1 VLAADEQY
9 SCVKRLSPGSG
20 PWYIDN
26 IKAERGRRAPRS
38 RMTDKSPMTN
48 DRKPL
53 RSSKS
58 YGPKDK
64 DGFIHR
70 SWMKSQGFP
79 PDVFDGR
86 PVIGICNTWSELTP
100 CNAGLR
106 DVAEHVKRG
115 VWEAGGLPLEFPAM
129 SLGETQMRP
138 TAMLFRNLLAMEV
151 EESVRGNPIDAVVLL
166 GGCDKTTPGQLMG
179 AASVDLPTIVVSSGP
194 MLNGKFRGRDI
205 GSGTDVWK
213 FSEAVRGGK
222 MSLDEFMT
230 AESGMSRTP
239 GTCMTMGSAS
249 TMACLMEA
257 MGIALPYNATA
268 PAVDA
273 RRRRIAQESGRLI
286 VRMALEDVRLSKVL
300 TRRAFDNAIRVLAA
314 IGGST
319 NAVLHLLAI
328 AGRLG
333 VPLELGDFDRLS
345 ADVPLLVDL
354 QPSGKFL
361 MEDMHYAGGLP
372 AVMKELAPRLHV
384 SAATVWGETIGDS
397 FATAECFNREV
408 IRTLAEPAN
417 PVSGIWVLGGNL
429 CPNGAVL
436 KPSAASRALFS
447 HRGRAVVFESIE
459 DLRARIDDPGL
470 DVDANSVLVLKGCG
484 PRGYPGMPEVGNM
497 PLPRKL
503 LEKGVTDMLRIS
515 DARMSGTA
523 FGTVVLHVA
532 PEADAGGPLAMVR
545 DGDEIQFDGPN
556 RRLDL
561 LISPEELAA
570 RTKAWNKHPPP
581 QKYSR
586 GYYRLYVEHV
596 MQADHGCDL
605 DFLIGSSGSI
615 VERESH

>member
-1 VLAADEQY
+1 MTRE
-9 SCVKRLSPGSG
+9 KR
-20 PWYIDN
+20 
-26 IKAERGRRAPRS
+26 
-38 RMTDKSPMTN
+38 
-48 DRKPL
+48 PL
-53 RSSKS
+53 RSTRS

-70 SWMKSQGFP
+70 SWMKSQGLP

-106 DVAEHVKRG
+106 DIAEHVKRG
-115 VWEAGGLPLEFPAM
+115 VWESGGLPLEFPAM

-151 EESVRGNPIDAVVLL
+151 EESIRGNPIDAVVLL

-179 AASVDLPTIVVSSGP
+179 AASVDLPTIVVSAGP
-194 MLNGKFRGRDI
+194 MLNGKFRGCDI

-222 MSLDEFMT
+222 MSLDDFMA

-257 MGIALPYNATA
+257 MGVALPFNATA

-273 RRRRIAQESGRLI
+273 RRRRIAHESGRLI
-286 VRMALEDVRLSKVL
+286 VQMARDDLRLSKLL
-300 TRRAFDNAIRVLAA
+300 TAAAFRNAIRVLGA

-333 VPLELGDFDRLS
+333 VALTLEDFDRLS
-345 ADVPLLVDL
+345 VDVPLLVDL
-354 QPSGKFL
+354 QPSGRFL
-361 MEDMHYAGGLP
+361 MEDLHYAGGLP
-372 AVMKELAPRLHV
+372 AVMKELAPLLHTEVRLA
-384 SAATVWGETIGDS
+384 SGQTLGESLAD
-397 FATAECFNREV
+397 AECFNREV
-408 IRTLAEPAN
+408 IHTLAKPAN
-417 PVSGIWVLGGNL
+417 SVSGIWVLSGNL
-429 CPNGAVL
+429 CPQGAVM
-436 KPSAASRALFS
+436 KPSAASPSLFK
-447 HRGRAVVFESIE
+447 HRGRAVVFASIE
-459 DLRARIDDPGL
+459 DFRARIDDPAL
-470 DVDANSVLVLKGCG
+470 VVDEQSVLVLKGCG

-497 PLPRKL
+497 ALPRKL
-503 LEKGVTDMLRIS
+503 LERGVKDMLRIS

-532 PEADAGGPLAMVR
+532 PESEAGGPLALVQ
-545 DGDEIQFDGPN
+545 DGDEIVLDGPK

-561 LISPEELAA
+561 LVSPEEMA
-570 RTKAWNKHPPP
+570 RRRDTWTGSPRPA
-581 QKYSR
+581 KYAR
-586 GYYRLYVEHV
+586 GYYSLYVQHV
-596 MQADHGCDL
+596 MQADRGCDL
-605 DFLIGSSGSI
+605 DFLVGASGST

>member
-1 VLAADEQY
+1 MSKE
-9 SCVKRLSPGSG
+9 K
-20 PWYIDN
+20 
-26 IKAERGRRAPRS
+26 
-38 RMTDKSPMTN
+38 
-48 DRKPL
+48 KPL
-53 RSSKS
+53 RSSRS

-70 SWMKSQGFP
+70 SWMKSQGLP
-79 PDVFDGR
+79 QDAFDGR

-106 DVAEHVKRG
+106 DVADHVKRG
-115 VWEAGGLPLEFPAM
+115 VWEAGGVPLEFPAM

-151 EESVRGNPIDAVVLL
+151 EESIRANPIDAVVLL

-179 AASVDLPTIVVSSGP
+179 AASVDLPTLVVSTGP

-213 FSEAVRGGK
+213 FSEDVRAGK
-222 MSLDEFMT
+222 LSLSEFMA

-257 MGIALPYNATA
+257 MGMALPFNATA

-273 RRRRIAQESGRLI
+273 QRRRIAHESGRLI
-286 VRMALEDVRLSKVL
+286 VKMARDDVRLSKIL
-300 TRRAFDNAIRVLAA
+300 TRSAFENAIRLLSA

-319 NAVLHLLAI
+319 NAVIHLLAF

-333 VPLELGDFDRLS
+333 IPLELADFDRLS
-345 ADVPLLVDL
+345 AAVPLLVDL
-354 QPSGKFL
+354 QPSGRFL
-361 MEDMHYAGGLP
+361 MEDLHYAGGLP
-372 AVMKELAPRLHV
+372 AVLKELAPLLDL
-384 SAATVWGETIGDS
+384 SAPTIWGEPLGAS
-397 FATAECFNREV
+397 FAAAECYNREV
-408 IRTLAEPAN
+408 IRTIAEPAN
-417 PVSGIWVLGGNL
+417 TVSGIWVLKGNL
-429 CPNGAVL
+429 CPNGAVV
-436 KPSAASRALFS
+436 KPSAASPSLFA

-470 DVDANSVLVLKGCG
+470 NVTEESVLVLKGCG
-484 PRGYPGMPEVGNM
+484 PKGYPGMPEVGNM

-503 LEKGVTDMLRIS
+503 LERGMRDMLRIS

-532 PEADAGGPLAMVR
+532 PEAEAGGPLALVQ
-545 DGDEIQFDGPN
+545 DGDEILFDGPK
-556 RRLDL
+556 RRLEL
-561 LISPEELAA
+561 LVTQEELALRA
-570 RTKAWNKHPPP
+570 EAWRKRRPVP
-581 QKYSR
+581 KYSR
-586 GYYRLYVEHV
+586 GYYSLYVQHV
-596 MQADHGCDL
+596 LQADRGCDL
-605 DFLIGSSGSI
+605 DFLTGASGST

>member
-1 VLAADEQY
+1 
-9 SCVKRLSPGSG
+9 
-20 PWYIDN
+20 
-26 IKAERGRRAPRS
+26 
-38 RMTDKSPMTN
+38 MTEKK
-48 DRKPL
+48 KPL

-58 YGPKDK
+58 YGPRDK

-70 SWMKSQGFP
+70 SWMKSQGLP

-151 EESVRGNPIDAVVLL
+151 EESIRGNPIDAVVLL

-179 AASVDLPTIVVSSGP
+179 AASVDLPTMVVSTGP
-194 MLNGKFRGRDI
+194 MLNGKFRGKDI

-213 FSEAVRGGK
+213 FSEAVRAGS
-222 MSLDEFMT
+222 MPLDDFMA

-257 MGIALPYNATA
+257 MGLALPFNATA

-286 VRMALEDVRLSKVL
+286 VEMVNKDIRLSKLV
-300 TRRAFDNAIRVLAA
+300 TRKALENAVRILAA

-319 NAVLHLLAI
+319 NAVLHLLAL

-333 VPLELGDFDRLS
+333 VPLTLADFDRLS
-345 ADVPLLVDL
+345 GGVPLLVDL
-354 QPSGKFL
+354 QPSGRFL
-361 MEDMHYAGGLP
+361 MEDLHYAGGLP
-372 AVMKELAPRLHV
+372 AVMKELLPLLHV
-384 SAATVWGETIGDS
+384 DAGTVWGQTLGES
-397 FATAECFNREV
+397 VATAECYNRQV

-417 PVSGIWVLGGNL
+417 PVSGIWVLQGNL
-429 CPNGAVL
+429 CPNGAVI
-436 KPSAASRALFS
+436 KPSAASSSLFC
-447 HRGRAVVFESIE
+447 HRGPAVVFESIE
-459 DLRARIDDPGL
+459 DLRQRIDDPQL
-470 DVDANSVLVLKGCG
+470 DVDENSILVLKGCG
-484 PRGYPGMPEVGNM
+484 PKGYPGMPEVGNM

-503 LEKGVTDMLRIS
+503 LEKGVRDMLRIS

-532 PEADAGGPLAMVR
+532 PESQAGGPLAMVR
-545 DGDEIQFDGPN
+545 NGDEILFDGPN

-561 LISPEELAA
+561 MVPAEELAA
-570 RTKAWNKHPPP
+570 RTQSWQHSPPP

-586 GYYRLYVEHV
+586 GYYRLYIEHV
-596 MQADHGCDL
+596 MQADRGCDL
-605 DFLIGSSGSI
+605 DFLIGSSGST
-615 VERESH
+615 VDRESH